1 MSLELS
7 IFKRLL
13 QEAILSQSEFLDKV
27 SQTYNDR
34 ARLPDDKILAR
45 LLELIDETQILSLTG
60 KANKKSRK
68 KVENFIDDQVKA
80 MTAGDGSSI
89 SIKGIRKL
97 YDGIVK
103 YLATNESEKI
113 NSDVS
118 FDQCIRYADI
128 FLKSIYPN
136 LSSDQKV
143 LVDSGDFPYNEVFN
157 LVLNFQKLS
166 SDRPIDVDVIYE
178 DEVIKVVYPLDSHS
192 FSEYVKSNLPPII
205 WKKPW
210 CTMDSSQWSSYH
222 EDFFIAVMYVKEHYK
237 KDHSHS
243 LISLK
248 LSHEGDILYQETCDY
263 YNKHMNANLKRYLSE
278 KCIKDCSDYFKSFFG
293 KIETKIYD
301 YIDDL
306 DSLVKIG
313 EFGEFANR
321 LMFIDCYTFL
331 IKDNTT
337 LQTRIEKTLSSL
349 PETFLSNTFLE
360 IASSI
365 DCVGFAD
372 YTDNSFFI
380 KKYIR
385 EFLLKDAKGNKNI
398 FNLFLEK
405 ACRRNLNPKY
415 ASSFIRLLN
424 FLRDKIDSKNLFSRI
439 GSKEASLIILNSLN
453 SNNPDFFNEIAHFYL
468 PDILKNIEISKEE
481 KDEII
486 KNVFLSKSHIS
497 FYKENFD
504 DIKKGNSRRFINDNL
519 SLFVESHE
527 EISKRANTDL
537 LNIEEVTKDV
547 VLDKI
552 QSACFKASRTKRGDD
567 LKDTSNFY
575 ENEILNIFS
584 SINIEYNT
592 SITIEEF
599 LLNYNNNVQS
609 KLLVIFFDNNNDE
622 FLRKNLKEKFVN
634 ILIRDIMRETRCL
647 FGIRKFDDIIVL
659 LDKIIEII
667 LRTNR
672 SDIWEKLIEA
682 TASELEKTSGGEIG
696 HGIYTAV
703 FGTNVTF
710 DNMSTEFS
718 IKYPNML
725 SLYKIPGF
733 KRKLQNRII
742 ASKHEVIFKII
753 FIYST
758 EYKDILEDS
767 LFEDQIKF
775 IKENFNFPAFIN
787 LLSEFFVKEENGLF
801 KLLSDEQKARI
812 NAITK
817 QYLDIDV
824 FKKSFSEEPEELV
837 RDYVKT
843 QL

>member
-27 SQTYNDR
+27 SQTYADR
-34 ARLPDDKILAR
+34 QRLPDDKILAR

-80 MTAGDGSSI
+80 MTSEGGSNI
-89 SIKGIRKL
+89 SIKDIRKL
-97 YDGIVK
+97 YDSIIK
-103 YLATNESEKI
+103 YLSPDASGNKM
-113 NSDVS
+113 SDVS

-128 FLKSIYPN
+128 FLKTIYPN
-136 LSSDQKV
+136 LSFEEKA
-143 LVDSGDFPYNEVFN
+143 LVDIGDFPYGEVFS
-157 LVLNFQKLS
+157 LVLASQNVRSEKT
-166 SDRPIDVDVIYE
+166 IDLETVYE
-178 DEVIKVVYPLDSHS
+178 DEFIKIVYPQDAHS
-192 FSEYVKSNLPPII
+192 FSVYTLAHKPNIP

-210 CTMDSSQWSSYH
+210 CTLSSDTWANYH
-222 EDFFIAVMYVKEHYK
+222 ADKLFLSIAYIKEHYK
-237 KDHSHS
+237 KDHSLS

-248 LSHEGDILYQETCDY
+248 FDHEGNVDYQESCDY
-263 YNKHMNANLKRYLSE
+263 YNKHMNTDFKKYLSD
-278 KCIKDCSDYFKSFFG
+278 KCIEDCKSYFLNYHE
-293 KIETKIYD
+293 KIKTKINS
-301 YIDDL
+301 YINEIEDL
-306 DSLVKIG
+306 ARIRDKEDLIDKIK
-313 EFGEFANR
+313 
-321 LMFIDCYTFL
+321 FL
-331 IKDNTT
+331 STVEYAMSNKQLLDQK
-337 LQTRIEKTLSSL
+337 LESVFSSL
-349 PETFLSNTFLE
+349 PEALLSEVIIE
-360 IASSI
+360 IACTPGVFNLDDEEIIKDKTRNILIKDI
-365 DCVGFAD
+365 DSG
-372 YTDNSFFI
+372 
-380 KKYIR
+380 
-385 EFLLKDAKGNKNI
+385 KNI
-398 FNLFLEK
+398 YKAFLKK
-405 ACRRNLNPKY
+405 ACKRNLNPRY
-415 ASSFIRLLN
+415 ADSFIS
-424 FLRDKIDSKNLFSRI
+424 FLDFVYSAYGEYKSDMLFSELNAN
-439 GSKEASLIILNSLN
+439 KLNLIVSNCLN
-453 SNNPDFFNEIAHFYL
+453 SNNPSSFVFSTNYL
-468 PDILKNIEISKEE
+468 PFLLDKANVNDKE

-504 DIKKGNSRRFINDNL
+504 DIKKGNSRRFIYNNFR
-519 SLFVESHE
+519 LFVESHE
-527 EISKRANTDL
+527 EISKKANTDL

-547 VLDKI
+547 ALDKI
-552 QSACFKASRTKRGDD
+552 QSACFKVSRTKRGDD

-584 SINIEYNT
+584 SINSEYNT
-592 SITIEEF
+592 SITIEKF

-609 KLLVIFFDNNNDE
+609 KLLIIFFDNNNDE
-622 FLRKNLKEKFVN
+622 FLRKNLREKFVN

-682 TASELEKTSGGEIG
+682 TASELEKISGGEIG

-703 FGTNVTF
+703 FGTNIQF
-710 DNMSTEFS
+710 NQMSTEFA

-742 ASKHEVIFKII
+742 ASKHEDIFKII

-758 EYKDILEDS
+758 EYKDVLEDS

-787 LLSEFFVKEENGLF
+787 LLSAFFVKEENGLF

-824 FKKSFSEEPEELV
+824 FKKPSREEPEELV